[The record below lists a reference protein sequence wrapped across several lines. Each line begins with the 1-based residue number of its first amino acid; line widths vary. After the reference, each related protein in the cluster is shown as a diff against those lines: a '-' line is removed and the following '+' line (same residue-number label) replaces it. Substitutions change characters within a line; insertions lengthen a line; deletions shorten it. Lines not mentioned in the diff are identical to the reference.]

1 MEVPEGDI
9 LRGVEVQRES
19 SVELAPPERT
29 VGLVAA
35 TGIGVGAIVGGGI
48 LVLGGV
54 ALESTG
60 PSAIIAFLLNGIV
73 ALMTAVS
80 FAEMSTAFP
89 ESGGVYTFAQK
100 VLSVRLAFA
109 VGWVLWFAY
118 IVAGVLYA
126 LGFAEYTAA
135 AVNDL
140 AIIAG
145 MDPPPWL
152 RTRAT
157 FLVLGILATIGYSLA
172 LIRSPGGGGQVE
184 TIGKM
189 VIFSVLIAIGVFA
202 VLRNEHGTVLSELT
216 PFFANGFGGFLSAMG
231 FTFIAL
237 QGFDLI
243 AAVGGEVREPTRII
257 PRAMFY
263 SLGIA
268 LVIYIPLL
276 FLVSTVGSPGEPI
289 AEMSARSPATVMAD
303 AARKFAGW
311 PGYWMVVIGAIL
323 STLSAL
329 SANMLAASHV
339 ALQMAKDRTLPHVL
353 ERSNAKGSPV
363 MAVYTTALAAIA
375 IMLMIPD
382 VAAAGAAASLIFL
395 VCFAL
400 VHWMSALARI
410 RAPNPPP
417 FRAPFFPIVPLVGG
431 LACGGLAIF
440 QAVAVPD
447 AGVIALVW
455 LGLGVILYMAL
466 FADRAQVVDAYR
478 EALNPQ
484 VAIMRAKRPL
494 VLAPVS
500 NPANAAKMALIA
512 NALATPVVGR
522 AVLLNVVLTNRADD
536 PQDSV
541 AKRIGGVETV
551 VREAL
556 GASLTSGHTP
566 ETLITIADNPWKE
579 IARVVQ
585 TRDCECLVLGLSTAS
600 DVEGVKNL
608 EELLNEVQC
617 DVVLLC
623 AKPEWR
629 PTPKMKV
636 VVPVGGRGG
645 HDNLRAR
652 LLGSLNRA
660 GYRNTRF
667 VQIVP
672 STTGERE
679 QKSTEARL
687 LRFAREETYGKPE
700 AVVTPSDNIVD
711 ALAGSAGADD
721 LLVLGLQQHRGKRL
735 FSEVALKVA
744 RQTEGATLM
753 ISRLAARS
761 LADEFSAFGSHL
773 PFRAGSLRPI
783 GQVAKSPEVPATE
796 EESPSVPASDEHVE
810 PPRANT

>member
-1 MEVPEGDI
+1 M
-9 LRGVEVQRES
+9 R
-19 SVELAPPERT
+19 PPERT
-29 VGLVAA
+29 VGLLAA

-60 PSAIIAFLLNGIV
+60 PSSIMAFLLNGIV
-73 ALMTAVS
+73 ALFTAVS

-135 AVNDL
+135 AVDDL
-140 AIIAG
+140 LTLAG
-145 MDPPPWL
+145 YQVPEWL

-157 FLVLGILATIGYSLA
+157 FLVLGILATIGYA
-172 LIRSPGGGGQVE
+172 MMLIRSPGGGGQVE

-189 VIFSVLIAIGVFA
+189 VIFSVLIAIGIFA
-202 VLRNEHGTVLSELT
+202 VFRSEQGTVMAGLT

-243 AAVGGEVREPTRII
+243 AAVGGEVRDPTRVI

-268 LVIYIPLL
+268 LVIYLPLL

-289 AEMSARSPATVMAD
+289 SEMSARSPATVMAD
-303 AARKFAGW
+303 AARNFAGW

-329 SANMLAASHV
+329 SANVLAASHV
-339 ALQMAKDRTLPHVL
+339 ALQMAKDRTLPEVL
-353 ERSNAKGSPV
+353 EQANEKGSPV
-363 MAVYTTALAAIA
+363 MAVYATALAAVA

-395 VCFAL
+395 VSFAL
-400 VHWMSALARI
+400 VHWMSALARL

-417 FRAPFFPIVPLVGG
+417 FRAPFFPLVPVIGG
-431 LACGGLAIF
+431 VACAGLAIF
-440 QAVAVPD
+440 QAISVPD

-455 LGLGVILYMAL
+455 LGLGVILYISL
-466 FADRAQVVDAYR
+466 FSDRAQVVDAYR

-484 VAIMRAKRPL
+484 VAMMRAKRPL

-522 AVLLNVVLTNRADD
+522 AVLLNVVLTSREGDA
-536 PQDSV
+536 QDSV
-541 AKRIGGVETV
+541 AKRVDSVERV
-551 VREAL
+551 VRGAL
-556 GASLTSGHTP
+556 SASLSSGHAP
-566 ETLITIADNPWKE
+566 ETLITVAEDPWAE
-579 IARVVQ
+579 IVRVVQ
-585 TRDCECLVLGLSTAS
+585 SRDCECLVLGLSTAS
-600 DVEGVKNL
+600 DVQGVKNL
-608 EELLNEVQC
+608 EQLLNNVEC

-629 PTPKMKV
+629 PTQDMKV

-660 GYRNTRF
+660 GYRKTRF
-667 VQIVP
+667 VQVV
-672 STTGERE
+672 SEETSE
-679 QKSTEARL
+679 QDQKATEKRL
-687 LRFAREETYGKPE
+687 QRFAREEAYGKPE
-700 AVVTPSDNIVD
+700 AVVTASNDIVS
-711 ALAGSAGADD
+711 ALAGSADAND

-735 FSEVALKVA
+735 FSEVALRVA

-761 LADEFSAFGSHL
+761 IRDVAGEFSAFGQSFG
-773 PFRAGSLRPI
+773 FRSGRPAAP
-783 GQVAKSPEVPATE
+783 QPVSEENMATGE
-796 EESPSVPASDEHVE
+796 PSPSTGA
-810 PPRANT
+810 AT